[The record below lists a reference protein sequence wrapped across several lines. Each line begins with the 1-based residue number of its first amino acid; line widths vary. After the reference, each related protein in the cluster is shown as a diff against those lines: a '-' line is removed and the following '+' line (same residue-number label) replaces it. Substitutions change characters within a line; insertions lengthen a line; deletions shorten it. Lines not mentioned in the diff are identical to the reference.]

1 MSTSLIRPK
10 PSRSVAVKA
19 KLDYPVIDTDLH
31 TIEYAPLLEE
41 YIDKYGGSKLVDQFR
56 QAIARGISYLG
67 REWYTQTP
75 EQQKSKRSVRAPWWG
90 LPTKNTLDLA
100 TVTLPRL
107 LHERLQE
114 QGTDFAV
121 LYPNVSLFPLHS
133 NREELRRVFTRAINH
148 YHADLYRPYS
158 DRITPVAAVP
168 LHTPQEGIEELE
180 FAIKT
185 LGLKAVIIPGAIRR
199 PIKEIAAKYPPQY
212 HPDVARYAQ
221 WLDFYG
227 LDSEYDYDPFWAKA
241 VELGAALTTHSGSQ
255 GWSGRSSISN
265 YMFNH
270 IGHFADASEALAK
283 ALFFGGVTHRFP
295 KLRVGLLEAG
305 ASWGSNVYSH
315 LIDRWHKRNRDAVQ
329 NYNPDLIN
337 GELLEQLFGEYGGD
351 VLKGRRPSREEL
363 VEGALGVSIGRLGR
377 DLSAGEIDD
386 FALAGIEKPED
397 IRDRFVPNFFFGT
410 ESDDRTVAAAFNDKL
425 NPFGVK
431 LNAFWSSDSGH
442 WDVPDLTETLAE
454 SWDLVESGLL
464 TEADFKA
471 FVFGNPYKFYQ
482 EANPNFFKDTAIE
495 AKLNTAA
502 GRSSSGVGAQ
512 RKGPVAAE

>member
-1 MSTSLIRPK
+1 MSPSIRRSK
-10 PSRSVAVKA
+10 PSRSIAVKA

-41 YIDKYGGSKLVDQFR
+41 YIDKYGGPQLVDQFR
-56 QAIARGISYLG
+56 RAIERGISYLG
-67 REWYTQTP
+67 REWYTQSAQ
-75 EQQKSKRSVRAPWWG
+75 EQRDKRSVRAPWWG
-90 LPTKNTLDLA
+90 LPAKNTLDLA
-100 TVTLPRL
+100 TVQLPKL
-107 LHERLQE
+107 LHERLHE

-121 LYPNVSLFPLHS
+121 LYPNVALFPLHS
-133 NREELRRVFTRAINH
+133 SREETRRVFARAINH

-158 DRITPVAAVP
+158 DRITPVAAIP
-168 LHTPQEGIEELE
+168 LHTPQEGIDELE

-199 PIKEIAAKYPPQY
+199 PIKEIAAKYPPQH

-227 LDSEYDYDPFWAKA
+227 LDSEHDYDPFWAKA

-255 GWSGRSSISN
+255 GWSGRASISN

-283 ALFFGGVTHRFP
+283 ALFFGGVTRRFP
-295 KLRVGLLEAG
+295 QLRVGLLEAG
-305 ASWGSNVYSH
+305 AAWGSSVYAH
-315 LIDRWHKRNRDAVQ
+315 LIDRWHKRSRDNVQ
-329 NYNPDLIN
+329 NYNPDRVD
-337 GELLEQLFGEYGGD
+337 GALLEELFNGYGAD
-351 VLKGRRPSREEL
+351 IVKERRPSRQDL
-363 VEGALGVSIGRLGR
+363 VDGAFGVSIGRLPR
-377 DLSAGEIDD
+377 DLSPNEIDD
-386 FALAGIEKPED
+386 FAAAGIEKPED

-410 ESDDRTVAAAFNDKL
+410 ESDDRTVTAAFNTKL

-454 SWDLVESGLL
+454 SWDLVEQGLL
-464 TEADFKA
+464 SEADFKA
-471 FVFGNPYKFYQ
+471 FVFSNPYKFYT
-482 EANPNFFKDTAIE
+482 EANPRFFEGTAIE
-495 AKLNTAA
+495 EKLGADSAK
-502 GRSSSGVGAQ
+502 
-512 RKGPVAAE
+512 AAE